1 MLVTRREEIWMR
13 GFNDLD
19 TKVWTGRIT
28 QALETAAQYDNV
40 PVGEIGRALF
50 FRVRLLGH
58 KSRLQ

>member
-1 MLVTRREEIWMR
+1 MR